1 MMSSAGKIHVKEN
14 RGRYS
19 YLHPEREKYIS
30 GRSLGTNFDKDYL
43 LNLFEANALAAEQ
56 EEKQRQTMQPL
67 HPALRS
73 NSSLF
78 LPSIFQYNH
87 PESEISCC

>member
-1 MMSSAGKIHVKEN
+1 MKEN

-56 EEKQRQTMQPL
+56 EEKQRQTTEEKIQKCREICDEL
-67 HPALRS
+67 GVTLRVRPFE
-73 NSSLF
+73 N
-78 LPSIFQYNH
+78 
-87 PESEISCC
+87 